1 MQDLKFVE
9 MIMRK
14 KVLLKDKDVV
24 KHLQQIKNNS
34 NSDVAITIANILL
47 NAKTK

>member
-9 MIMRK
+9 MIMRN

-24 KHLQQIKNNS
+24 EHLEWIKNNS
-34 NSDVAITIANILL
+34 NIDVAVSIAEILL
-47 NAKTK
+47 KSK